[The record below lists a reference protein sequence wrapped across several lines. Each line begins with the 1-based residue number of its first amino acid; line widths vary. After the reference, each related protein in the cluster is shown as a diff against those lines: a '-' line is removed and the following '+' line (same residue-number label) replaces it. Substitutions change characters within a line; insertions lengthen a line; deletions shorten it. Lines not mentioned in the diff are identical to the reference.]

1 MVLKVFF
8 LISCIVFLL
17 SCPLAAEE
25 TYTFDLGEIVIG
37 KDKGAAYENPATK
50 EVTSRDIENKGA
62 QTADKVLDFMPGVR
76 VTTGLKNEPH
86 AMIRGFD
93 QDQILILLDGIPI
106 ASPYYGY
113 VDLNQIPVESISK
126 IKVIKN
132 LSSVLYGANTMG
144 GVINIVT
151 KEPGKEPYFELNNG
165 FSSHN
170 TTQHALNYG
179 IKSEDVSFWLS
190 GSYRQSGGFRLSRDF
205 QALDNEDGGFR
216 ENSFYEKS
224 AFSLKVG
231 LERYEQHNPTAF
243 LNYIDNEKG
252 IPPHVS
258 SNNPRYWRLTEWKR
272 WMIAL
277 ADEYKIRDTFS
288 IKGRIYYD
296 KYDNTIKSYDDPN
309 YTTQNNGSS
318 WTSIYDEHAIGGS
331 MYFYLDPDS
340 MHSFKGAINFKED
353 VHEEQDDVGD
363 PWEVYKVRTYSFGLE
378 DDIDFNEKLSL
389 SIGTSFDV
397 FDQIKSFTGNTGND
411 IDSFNPL
418 VTINYFLS
426 PETLI
431 YSFVSKRISFPTM
444 NQLYSSTS
452 GNPDL
457 KEQIN
462 VNYEAGLRHDFGDM
476 ASVELSYF
484 YNDVEDLIERASKND
499 PYLNISESVFE
510 GIEAGVHVK
519 TGEHFSSSL
528 GYTYLDARDKNPVI
542 FGRSEEELSYVPTHK
557 ADLSFEYL
565 ADFGLSCNLFGS
577 YHGSRHYYDSS
588 NAQHS
593 LGGYLVWDTS
603 ISQKFLKNWEANI
616 DLENIFDRNYQEEE
630 GFPQPGRNILF
641 SIKGTF

>member
-1 MVLKVFF
+1 
-8 LISCIVFLL
+8 
-17 SCPLAAEE
+17 
-25 TYTFDLGEIVIG
+25 
-37 KDKGAAYENPATK
+37 
-50 EVTSRDIENKGA
+50 
-62 QTADKVLDFMPGVR
+62 
-76 VTTGLKNEPH
+76 
-86 AMIRGFD
+86 
-93 QDQILILLDGIPI
+93 
-106 ASPYYGY
+106 
-113 VDLNQIPVESISK
+113 
-126 IKVIKN
+126 
-132 LSSVLYGANTMG
+132 
-144 GVINIVT
+144 
-151 KEPGKEPYFELNNG
+151 
-165 FSSHN
+165 
-170 TTQHALNYG
+170 
-179 IKSEDVSFWLS
+179 
-190 GSYRQSGGFRLSRDF
+190 
-205 QALDNEDGGFR
+205 
-216 ENSFYEKS
+216 
-224 AFSLKVG
+224 
-231 LERYEQHNPTAF
+231 
-243 LNYIDNEKG
+243 
-252 IPPHVS
+252 
-258 SNNPRYWRLTEWKR
+258 
-272 WMIAL
+272 
-277 ADEYKIRDTFS
+277 
-288 IKGRIYYD
+288 
-296 KYDNTIKSYDDPN
+296 
-309 YTTQNNGSS
+309 
-318 WTSIYDEHAIGGS
+318 

-426 PETLI
+426 PKTLI

-616 DLENIFDRNYQEEE
+616 DFENIFDRNYQEEE